1 MNARADRFFL
11 LDSLRGVAALM
22 VLATHV
28 AFVLPVDSGA
38 RPYQARLEAAFA
50 VFFVISGFLL
60 YRPFVK
66 ARLLDQPALSVRAY
80 GWRRFLRIVPA
91 FWVAVTV
98 IALWIGVHDAFA
110 PRNILANY
118 GFLQLYRGENH
129 ANVIPQA
136 WTLCVEVAFY
146 ALLPVWAWLM
156 RRAPGRDFDGRV
168 RSELVAVSLLVI
180 GSLAWNAV
188 LVYGDA
194 VDRIPFAPTPILAAL
209 PGYMDHIGLGMLLAV
224 ISVWIERR
232 DRGLPRP
239 LAFLAGHPALCVA
252 IALAAIWAGAT
263 RIGLTGAPSE
273 LYSPTQYMERH
284 VLNSVIAVAVVLPA
298 IFGDSRQGLTRRV
311 LGSPVLVY
319 LGLISYGFYL
329 FHLAVIDQLI
339 EWKLYELDFL
349 PPFLRW
355 YLFAL
360 VGAVLLGSL
369 SYYLVERP
377 ALSLKRL
384 VPPRPRQSRDEALAE
399 PAPAAPVTA
408 GSPPGG

>member
-1 MNARADRFFL
+1 VNARTDRFFL

-28 AFVLPVDSGA
+28 AFVLPSDAPG

-50 VFFVISGFLL
+50 IFFVISGFLL

-66 ARLLDQPALSVRAY
+66 ARLLGERPLSVRAY
-80 GWRRFLRIVPA
+80 AWRRFLRIVPA

-98 IALWIGVHDAFA
+98 IAIWIGVHDAFSA
-110 PRNILANY
+110 RNILANY
-118 GFLQLYRGENH
+118 GFLQLYRGTSH

-146 ALLPVWAWLM
+146 ALLPLWALM
-156 RRAPGRDFDGRV
+156 MRHTPGRDFRGRV
-168 RSELVAVSLLVI
+168 RWEFVTVGIVVV

-188 LVYGDA
+188 FVWGGL
-194 VDRIPFAPTPILAAL
+194 VDRIPFEPTPVLAAL

-224 ISVWIERR
+224 ISVWLSQR
-232 DRGLPRP
+232 DGPLPQP
-239 LAFLAGHPALCVA
+239 LRFLARFPSVCFAVAL
-252 IALAAIWAGAT
+252 LAIWIGAT
-263 RIGLTGAPSE
+263 RIGLTGAAGE

-284 VLNSVIAVAVVLPA
+284 VLNSVIAVAMVLPA
-298 IFGDSRQGLTRRV
+298 VFGDSRQGLTRRV
-311 LGSPVLVY
+311 LGSPVFVY

-329 FHLAVIDQLI
+329 YHLAFIDQLI
-339 EWKLYELDFL
+339 AWKLYDVTFS
-349 PPFLRW
+349 FW
-355 YLFAL
+355 VWFAIAG
-360 VGAVLLGSL
+360 VGALILGSL

-384 VPPRPRQSRDEALAE
+384 VPPAPRQDRDEALAE
-399 PAPAAPVTA
+399 PAPAAPV
-408 GSPPGG
+408 SR